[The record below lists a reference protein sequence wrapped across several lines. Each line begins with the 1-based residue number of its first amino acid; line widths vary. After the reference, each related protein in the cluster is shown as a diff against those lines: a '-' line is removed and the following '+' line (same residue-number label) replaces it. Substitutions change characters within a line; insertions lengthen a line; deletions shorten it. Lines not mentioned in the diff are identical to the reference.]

1 MNPHPTASTARRSAG
16 EFRPDPGRARNRFS
30 IGAASAV
37 LVVTALVGASCTYG
51 VTVRAA
57 PSRAAYAF
65 DEPLPARVAV
75 FTDGD
80 QLWRDVQIFAE
91 EGGFC
96 ADSNYPVDA
105 RDALE
110 GSVVGTLQPLVR
122 EVEATP
128 VQIRRDD
135 MVARG
140 FDLVVAVRAEVF
152 EPAIAST
159 GFSGLEATVAL
170 GLAVSVFTEEGLL
183 FRESVA
189 GNAVQSSSGVGCDQG
204 AVNLGN
210 AAEIALENA
219 MTELGELIANAP
231 ALRETF
237 RSGSGS

>member
-1 MNPHPTASTARRSAG
+1 MNPQPKTVAPDRSTRGARPAARC
-16 EFRPDPGRARNRFS
+16 ARNRFAA
-30 IGAASAV
+30 GARLAV
-37 LVVTALVGASCTYG
+37 LAVTAFVGASCTYA

-91 EGGFC
+91 EGEFC

-105 RDALE
+105 RAALE

-122 EVEATP
+122 EVESTP
-128 VQIRRDD
+128 VQMRRDD
-135 MVARG
+135 MVARN
-140 FDLVVAVRAEVF
+140 FDLVIAVRAEVF
-152 EPAIAST
+152 DAAIAST
-159 GFSGLEATVAL
+159 GFSGLEATAAL
-170 GLAVSVFTEEGLL
+170 SLAVSVFTEEGLL

-210 AAEIALENA
+210 AVEIALENA

-231 ALRETF
+231 ALRDTF

>member
-1 MNPHPTASTARRSAG
+1 MNRNPETAATARLTPAL
-16 EFRPDPGRARNRFS
+16 
-30 IGAASAV
+30 AAAAILAV
-37 LVVTALVGASCTYG
+37 IALVGASCTYG

-80 QLWRDVQIFAE
+80 QLWRDVQTFAD

-105 RDALE
+105 RAALE

-152 EPAIAST
+152 DPAIAST

-170 GLAVSVFTEEGLL
+170 GLAVSVFTEDGLL

-189 GNAVQSSSGVGCDQG
+189 GNAVQSSNGVGCDQG
-204 AVNLGN
+204 AVDLGN
-210 AAEIALENA
+210 AVEIALENA

>member
-1 MNPHPTASTARRSAG
+1 MNRHPETAATGRTSPEPATARPTGERSPA
-16 EFRPDPGRARNRFS
+16 RA
-30 IGAASAV
+30 A
-37 LVVTALVGASCTYG
+37 LVILAVTALVGASCTYG

-135 MVARG
+135 MVARN

-152 EPAIAST
+152 DPAIAAT

-170 GLAVSVFTEEGLL
+170 GLAVSVFTEDGLL

-231 ALRETF
+231 ALRDAF